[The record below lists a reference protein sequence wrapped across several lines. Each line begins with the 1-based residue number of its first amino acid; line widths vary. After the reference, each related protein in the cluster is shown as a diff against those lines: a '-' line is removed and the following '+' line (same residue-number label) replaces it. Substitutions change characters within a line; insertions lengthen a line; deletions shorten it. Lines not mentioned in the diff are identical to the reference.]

1 MILAVPVIMMAF
13 AYEILGIFEGKIND
27 TSDKKEMYK
36 ETESQQMIKLDDL
49 NDKICKEFKRVYEIL
64 TEFKDEINALK
75 IKGSGKS

>member
-1 MILAVPVIMMAF
+1 MIVLNLQSDF
-13 AYEILGIFEGKIND
+13 YEILGIFEGKIND